1 MCYLVHHNYRKRYR
15 VGGKVKEDWVHGQ
28 EAGISRQRIEQALTE
43 MFSRRAFL
51 SRTRLTESQ
60 RRIWMK
66 GYPTPLKS
74 DAEYLPCYAA
84 A

>member
-1 MCYLVHHNYRKRYR
+1 R
-15 VGGKVKEDWVHGQ
+15 VKEDWVHGE
-28 EAGISRQRIEQALTE
+28 EAGIPRRMIEEGLTE

-60 RRIWMK
+60 RRIWVK
-66 GYPTPLKS
+66 GYPTSLKS
-74 DAEYLPCYAA
+74 GPEYLPRYAA